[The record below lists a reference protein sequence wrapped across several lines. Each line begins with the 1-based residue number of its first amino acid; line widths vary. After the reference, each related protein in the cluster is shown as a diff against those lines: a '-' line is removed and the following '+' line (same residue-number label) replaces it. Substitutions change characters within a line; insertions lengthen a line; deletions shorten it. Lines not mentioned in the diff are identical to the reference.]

1 MAKLT
6 QSTCIDGASRLS
18 NEHDKG
24 KTHTPMN
31 DFGDMMKQAQ
41 KIQAQMQEA
50 QAEIGQMQVQ
60 GESGAGLVKV
70 TMNGRHE
77 VSQVE
82 IDPTVLTE
90 DKSVLEDLLA
100 AACND
105 TVRRVEKAQSE
116 KMQELG
122 GGMLSGLN
130 LPFGKMPF

>member
-1 MAKLT
+1 
-6 QSTCIDGASRLS
+6 
-18 NEHDKG
+18 
-24 KTHTPMN
+24 MN
-31 DFGDMMKQAQ
+31 DFGDMMKQAE
-41 KIQAQMQEA
+41 KMQARMKEA

-77 VSQVE
+77 VSGVE
-82 IDPTVLTE
+82 IDPSVLSE
-90 DKSVLEDLLA
+90 EKSVLEDLVA

-105 TVRRVEKAQSE
+105 TVRRVEKAQAE

-122 GGMLSGLN
+122 GGMLAGLK